1 MIHLITSMHN
11 IALGSNYEAK
21 SENIQKKLPILQK
34 ETDNKA
40 TNIFITLLTSKYVLD
55 RSNKNLLDKISNTSA
70 IKTGSVYEKI
80 ILRIKNYVSTLK
92 IDNNQAAQSH
102 TNYLEIDE
110 CNSSFMKSDFK
121 ELSPEEKTE
130 LQLLQDEYDQIDS
143 DESNLPLYKK
153 NIDFIEKL
161 KDRSKSIKYH
171 FNFKDEE
178 NFVRYLVN
186 NTDGNSLLISYCQYK
201 NLELYDV
208 INQNNKST
216 D

>member
-1 MIHLITSMHN
+1 
-11 IALGSNYEAK
+11 
-21 SENIQKKLPILQK
+21 
-34 ETDNKA
+34 
-40 TNIFITLLTSKYVLD
+40 
-55 RSNKNLLDKISNTSA
+55 
-70 IKTGSVYEKI
+70 
-80 ILRIKNYVSTLK
+80 
-92 IDNNQAAQSH
+92 
-102 TNYLEIDE
+102 
-110 CNSSFMKSDFK
+110 MKSDFK

>member
-80 ILRIKNYVSTLK
+80 ILRIRDPGIRRNRILVIQNY
-92 IDNNQAAQSH
+92 
-102 TNYLEIDE
+102 
-110 CNSSFMKSDFK
+110 F
-121 ELSPEEKTE
+121 
-130 LQLLQDEYDQIDS
+130 
-143 DESNLPLYKK
+143 
-153 NIDFIEKL
+153 
-161 KDRSKSIKYH
+161 
-171 FNFKDEE
+171 
-178 NFVRYLVN
+178 
-186 NTDGNSLLISYCQYK
+186 
-201 NLELYDV
+201 
-208 INQNNKST
+208 
-216 D
+216 